1 MGKRGFVLTAVVAAC
16 WLLAVGVMARA
27 VSPEPP
33 PPVEPGATVAGHKPD
48 DTRRQRRI
56 SVAAAALRPE
66 ALAGVSAGESKARA
80 RALASRALA
89 AGLEPA
95 ATVARALPGSTWV
108 QARLVMR
115 RDEENLRLDAA
126 LDNAYGRSY
135 AAIRAGLAETRATAE
150 AVEAALGELW
160 RVFYDDARTDGSRG
174 GPLVSPLARR
184 DQWIPGTRA
193 LRASHQYALDIFFT
207 SLSRDGAEEKGPTV
221 VSMSRG
227 VVVSAADDWKGGD
240 KPSAYVS
247 GGLSPKAGNG
257 VVVYDP
263 SSGRYYAYFHLSDV
277 AVRAGQFVEP
287 GQELGR
293 GGNTGV
299 NARRRGHGGHLHLE
313 IHEAD
318 GSALSSFAIR
328 DLILSVR

>member
-1 MGKRGFVLTAVVAAC
+1 MGKRGFVLSAVVAAC
-16 WLLAVGVMARA
+16 WLLVVGVLARA

-33 PPVEPGATVAGHKPD
+33 PAVASARAAVIHEPD
-48 DTRRQRRI
+48 DTRRLRFA
-56 SVAAAALRPE
+56 SAAAVALRPE
-66 ALAGVSAGESKARA
+66 ALAGLTAAEARTRA
-80 RALASRALA
+80 RALARNAEA
-89 AGLEPA
+89 AGLDQVSA
-95 ATVARALPGSTWV
+95 IAQALPGQDWV

-126 LDNAYGRSY
+126 VDNAYGRSY
-135 AAIRAGLAETRATAE
+135 AAIRDGLARSRATAE

-160 RVFYDDARTDGSRG
+160 RVYYDDAQTDEGEPA
-174 GPLVSPLARR
+174 PLVSPLARG

-207 SLSRDGAEEKGPTV
+207 SLSRVGAEEKGPRV

-227 VVVSAADDWKGGD
+227 VVVSAADDWTGGD
-240 KPSAYVS
+240 RPSAYVS

-277 AVRAGQFVEP
+277 AVRAGQLVEP

-299 NARRRGHGGHLHLE
+299 NARKRGHGGHLHLE

-318 GSALSSFAIR
+318 GSVLTAFELR
-328 DLILSVR
+328 DLIVSIR

>member
-1 MGKRGFVLTAVVAAC
+1 LGKRGFVLSAVVAAC
-16 WLLAVGVMARA
+16 LLLVVGAMARA

-33 PPVEPGATVAGHKPD
+33 TAADPGTAAIGHRPD
-48 DTRRQRRI
+48 DRMRLRRAMA
-56 SVAAAALRPE
+56 AAAALRPE
-66 ALAGVSAGESKARA
+66 ALDGLSAGEARTRA
-80 RALASRALA
+80 RALSARAEA
-89 AGLEPA
+89 AGLDPA
-95 ATVARALPGSTWV
+95 SILARASPGRDWV

-126 LDNAYGRSY
+126 ADNAYGRAY
-135 AAIRAGLAETRATAE
+135 AAIRDSLAETRATAE
-150 AVEAALGELW
+150 AVEAAVGELW
-160 RVFYDDARTDGSRG
+160 RRYADEKADA
-174 GPLVSPLARR
+174 PLVSPLARY

-207 SLSRDGAEEKGPTV
+207 SLSRDGVVEKGPAI

-227 VVVSAADDWKGGD
+227 VVVSAADDWVGGD
-240 KPSAYVS
+240 RPSAYVS

-263 SSGRYYAYFHLSDV
+263 PSGRYYAYFHLSDV
-277 AVRAGQFVEP
+277 AVRTGQLVEP
-287 GQELGR
+287 GQKLGR

-313 IHEAD
+313 IHDAD
-318 GSALSSFAIR
+318 GTALSAFELR
-328 DLILSVR
+328 DLILSIR

>member
-1 MGKRGFVLTAVVAAC
+1 MGKRGFVLSAVVAAC
-16 WLLAVGVMARA
+16 LLLVVGAMARA

-33 PPVEPGATVAGHKPD
+33 PAATPGTAAIGHRPD
-48 DTRRQRRI
+48 DRMRLRRAMA
-56 SVAAAALRPE
+56 AAAALRPE

-115 RDEENLRLDAA
+115 RDEENLRLDTA

-160 RVFYDDARTDGSRG
+160 RVYYDDARTDGSRG
-174 GPLVSPLARR
+174 APLVSPLARR

-227 VVVSAADDWKGGD
+227 VVVSAAGDWVGGD
-240 KPSAYVS
+240 RPSAYVS

-263 SSGRYYAYFHLSDV
+263 STGRYYAYFHLSDV

-318 GSALSSFAIR
+318 GSALSSFSIR